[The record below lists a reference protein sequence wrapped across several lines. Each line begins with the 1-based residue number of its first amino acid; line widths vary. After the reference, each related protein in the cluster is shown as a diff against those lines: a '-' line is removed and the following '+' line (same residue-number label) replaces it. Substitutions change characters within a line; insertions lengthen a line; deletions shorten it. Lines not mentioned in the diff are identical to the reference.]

1 MRLQKLRKNLVEH
14 IQPICFLL
22 ILKFQNNGLLMMRTV
37 KFILYGK
44 PNVKLL
50 FMLQKQEDIFK
61 HFLKIQGKYI
71 ILKLGQKIQEMI

>member
-1 MRLQKLRKNLVEH
+1 
-14 IQPICFLL
+14 
-22 ILKFQNNGLLMMRTV
+22 MRTV